1 MVVRYVLALAILCL
15 PMAGTSAQVQVGEPA
30 GPLALNDQYERP
42 FQLSGLR
49 GSVAVLIDGD
59 RTGSQFNGVW
69 GSAVRSRYK
78 GSGDQRVAIIYVAH
92 LQSVPGFMRGYVRKK
107 FLGKDSAH
115 PAGRILLDW
124 HGVVADRLG
133 FRADVANVY
142 VIDREGILRYKQS
155 GKGVGTDL
163 DSLFHLIDEVLAR

>member
-1 MVVRYVLALAILCL
+1 
-15 PMAGTSAQVQVGEPA
+15 
-30 GPLALNDQYERP
+30 
-42 FQLSGLR
+42 
-49 GSVAVLIDGD
+49 
-59 RTGSQFNGVW
+59 
-69 GSAVRSRYK
+69 
-78 GSGDQRVAIIYVAH
+78 VAIIYVAH
-92 LQSVPGFMRGYVRKK
+92 LLSVPGFMRGYVRKK

-142 VIDREGILRYKQS
+142 VIDREGILRYKRS